1 METFILR
8 SKLTTD
14 ERETII
20 TISYAEDEVVQMYTT
35 IPKDYNKAL
44 KQGWELVTQYVYE
57 DGTTAGGVFQA
68 PRRCIS
74 IRSVKERGV
83 SDKQREN
90 LERARQAKAKE
101 GAE

>member
-1 METFILR
+1 METSILR
-8 SKLTTD
+8 SRLSTD

-44 KQGWELVTQYVYE
+44 KQGWTLVTQYVYE
-57 DGTTAGGVFQA
+57 DGAVAGGVFQA
-68 PRRCIS
+68 PRRCLS
-74 IRSVKERGV
+74 IRSVREREV
-83 SDKQREN
+83 SEKQREN
-90 LERARQAKAKE
+90 LEKARQAKANG